1 MQKETL
7 SGPAAPCMPN
17 VNGINVVQV
26 FRSWNDNPRNH
37 EQNNNAP
44 PQHILVSYDRKLVE
58 IHLRTDLTDK
68 QGCRF
73 TVDADSSLGTVRYG
87 YRMQHQQP
95 GQVPS
100 LTQLCILKFA
110 TMAYTTYGERHCFE
124 TFDFMITCPYMLEVY
139 PTMDLQTI
147 RGSLYGALS
156 KERRLFG
163 TSVNGKPGWHTYGSC
178 SGVKYGTNEDNAI
191 VVGTEDFTIE
201 PLTHN
206 MVEFTIYG
214 LNGFLD
220 YSGVEPN
227 LVQRWC
233 FCGCLIR
240 LVTLRNWKKAWFQRM
255 CDVWEQGVPPQ
266 CRCCHQPVDG
276 FAGSL
281 SKRLRISN
289 QIMMTTALNYISDPD
304 TLQQLDDDVQFEQ
317 YFQTWNPQMLTLA
330 DDDVLVGMCSGMN
343 DDVVF
348 KAEED
353 NFYPCNLPICVKCF
367 TGGMANAIARSTYGA
382 KDRLYRGNKPPLA
395 NPTFQTLGYA
405 RTVNVGTRTAM
416 QRGRKTR
423 KTTRVYYKLKEKNSF
438 HYEPQGISHSESED
452 DGYDTDSWY

>member
-1 MQKETL
+1 
-7 SGPAAPCMPN
+7 
-17 VNGINVVQV
+17 
-26 FRSWNDNPRNH
+26 
-37 EQNNNAP
+37 
-44 PQHILVSYDRKLVE
+44 
-58 IHLRTDLTDK
+58 
-68 QGCRF
+68 
-73 TVDADSSLGTVRYG
+73 
-87 YRMQHQQP
+87 
-95 GQVPS
+95 
-100 LTQLCILKFA
+100 
-110 TMAYTTYGERHCFE
+110 
-124 TFDFMITCPYMLEVY
+124 MLEVY

-163 TSVNGKPGWHTYGSC
+163 TSVNGKPGWPTYGSC

-255 CDVWEQGVPPQ
+255 SDVWEQGVPPQ

-353 NFYPCNLPICVKCF
+353 NFYPLF
-367 TGGMANAIARSTYGA
+367 
-382 KDRLYRGNKPPLA
+382 
-395 NPTFQTLGYA
+395 F
-405 RTVNVGTRTAM
+405 
-416 QRGRKTR
+416 
-423 KTTRVYYKLKEKNSF
+423 
-438 HYEPQGISHSESED
+438 
-452 DGYDTDSWY
+452 